1 MSKKKDVAMYQQIH
15 DVLYRQQQALG
26 LLVTL
31 LEEEYE
37 LLRTRQTQAV
47 VSLEFSIHELIRQLA
62 LEKSLVIQLL
72 DGLKLRE
79 YIAVLPQEQ
88 GDALYGIF
96 KNIDSGEQR
105 ASRQASRNAEL
116 SLALLDQSK
125 RLTCHLHEQIQP
137 KIDQMYS
144 KHGELHGYAG
154 GARRPQAALISGR
167 L

>member
-1 MSKKKDVAMYQQIH
+1 MYQLIH

-26 LLVTL
+26 VLATL

-62 LEKSLVIQLL
+62 QEKSLVIQLL
-72 DGLKLRE
+72 NGSKLRE
-79 YIAVLPQEQ
+79 YIEVLPQEQ
-88 GDALYGIF
+88 GDALREIF
-96 KNIDSGEQR
+96 KNIDKGEQR

-137 KIDQMYS
+137 KKEQMYS
-144 KHGELHGYAG
+144 KHGELRGYAG
-154 GARRPQAALISGR
+154 GASRPQAALISGR